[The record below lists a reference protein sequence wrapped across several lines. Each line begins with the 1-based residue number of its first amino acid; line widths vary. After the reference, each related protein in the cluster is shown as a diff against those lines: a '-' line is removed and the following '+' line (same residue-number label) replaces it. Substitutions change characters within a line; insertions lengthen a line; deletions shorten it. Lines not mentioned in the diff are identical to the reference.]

1 MRTALMTVWAVA
13 AIFAGAV
20 GSSAG
25 VLPLSY
31 ETLSYESGAITAVA
45 EEQVVVAGPGVSDM
59 LDAQPRTI
67 TSTPSSKMVDLSYA
81 EVEAAFKRAPLVRND
96 HPEVRY
102 VLHRGRGIFSF
113 PTCFLHHLIFLFLPP
128 DDKSSWPGRAAAA
141 SLSAGPPRQH
151 GGHVHHH

>member
-1 MRTALMTVWAVA
+1 MTAWAVA
-13 AIFAGAV
+13 AIFAGAF

-67 TSTPSSKMVDLSYA
+67 TSTASSKMVDLSYA

-102 VLHRGRGIFSF
+102 VLHRRPYFFSF
-113 PTCFLHHLIFLFLPP
+113 SSFLHYLIFLFP
-128 DDKSSWPGRAAAA
+128 SR
-141 SLSAGPPRQH
+141 R
-151 GGHVHHH
+151 